1 MRLIYFDI
9 DTLRADHL
17 GCYGY
22 HRPTSPNIDKVAED
36 GIRFEKVYASD
47 VPCLP
52 SRMALSTGRF
62 GIHNGAINH
71 GGARAEPF
79 NEGESRK
86 FRSLH
91 AQSGFVAKMRESR
104 MYTASVSTFAER
116 HAAYHA
122 LTGYNE
128 NINIGTG
135 GLESAH
141 RVSKRTID
149 WLTRNRD
156 RESWFLHVHMWD
168 PHTPYRVP
176 EEFGDPFAKS
186 PCPEWL
192 SDEVRKEHWD
202 LPGPH
207 SAQEAMG
214 YSDDLPWAKMFSAR
228 QPFHMGDMNQVR
240 KMFDGYDTGVL
251 YADHHIGLILQTLKD
266 LNLDEDTAIMISSD
280 HGETLGE
287 LGIYGDHHTAD
298 EFTSHVPMIL
308 KWPGLAHGRGRTES
322 ALHYQID
329 VAATVLELLGLE
341 VPEVWDGESFANALS
356 QDKDEGRDYLVLSQA
371 AWAAQRS
378 VRFDDYIATRT
389 YHDAYHGFPDLML
402 YDLKADPHQQ
412 VNLADR
418 DGATMTRALALL
430 ESWHAEQMAR
440 STSGV
445 DPLTTVMAE
454 GGPFHVRD
462 QLPNYLKRLRATG
475 RENWADR
482 LEKRYLSEST
492 KPLWR
497 GNYDE
502 L

>member
-22 HRPTSPNIDKVAED
+22 HRNTSPNIDAVANK

-62 GIHNGAINH
+62 GINNGAINH

-79 NEGESRK
+79 NEGASRQ
-86 FRSLH
+86 FRSTH
-91 AQSGFVAKMRESR
+91 AATAFVAKLRELK
-104 MYTASVSTFAER
+104 MYAASISTFGER

-122 LTGYNE
+122 LAGYNE
-128 NINIGTG
+128 IINIGFG

-141 RVSKRTID
+141 RVSSQATDWID
-149 WLTRNRD
+149 RNENHKD
-156 RESWFLHVHMWD
+156 WFLHVHMWD

-176 EEFGDPFAKS
+176 EKYGDPFATD
-186 PCPEWL
+186 PLPAWYTE
-192 SDEVRKEHWD
+192 EIRKEHWTR
-202 LPGPH
+202 PGPH

-214 YSDDLPWAKMFSAR
+214 YSDDLPWATRFEKR
-228 QPFHMGDMNQVR
+228 QPFKIDSMDEAR
-240 KMFDGYDTGVL
+240 KMFDGYDTGVK
-251 YADHHIGLILQTLKD
+251 YADEHIGKVLAHLEAKGL
-266 LNLDEDTAIMISSD
+266 LEDTAIMISSD

-308 KWPGLAHGRGRTES
+308 KWPGLEHGRGRTEN

-329 VAATVLELLGLE
+329 VAATVLDLLGLE
-341 VPEVWDGESFANALS
+341 VPGVWDGISFASALRG
-356 QDKDEGRDYLVLSQA
+356 DKDEGRDYLVLSQA

-378 VRFDDYIATRT
+378 VRFDDFIGMRT

-402 YDLKADPHQQ
+402 FDLKADPHQQ
-412 VNLADR
+412 VNLAGKNADI
-418 DGATMTRALALL
+418 MNRALALL
-430 ESWHAEQMAR
+430 ETWQSEQMAR
-440 STSGV
+440 STQGV
-445 DPLTTVMAE
+445 DPLATVMAE

-462 QLPNYLKRLRATG
+462 QLEGYLVRLRATG
-475 RENWADR
+475 REDWADR
-482 LEKRYLSEST
+482 LEQRYVKKSSGQ
-492 KPLWR
+492 LWS
-497 GNYDE
+497 GHYNE